1 VQLSVYEL
9 HLQPVLRN
17 ARASQVTYMIGLIA
31 SSSWYARA
39 GSRPAARVACLG
51 LRHGDAAYLFDA
63 TPDLPAQLHALR
75 GRGGGAAAA
84 PDGIFLTHAHVGHY
98 LGLAYL
104 GRECLRASGVPVY
117 ASSRM
122 RAFLIADAPWRLLVS
137 EGRIELRDNGA
148 PVDLGAGMRVSAYA
162 VPQRA
167 EVSDTVGY
175 LLEGPRRCALF
186 IPDTDAWS
194 AWGRDIRL
202 VESVDFAFLD
212 ATFYSGAELP
222 GRPPGEVPHPLV
234 TDTLERLA
242 GLGNRVQLIHL
253 NHTNPLWE
261 DPSPA
266 VAHGFHVAQE
276 GAAFEM

>member
-1 VQLSVYEL
+1 M
-9 HLQPVLRN
+9 
-17 ARASQVTYMIGLIA
+17 A
-31 SSSWYARA
+31 
-39 GSRPAARVACLG
+39 AAR
-51 LRHGDAAYLFDA
+51 
-63 TPDLPAQLHALR
+63 LR
-75 GRGGGAAAA
+75 GPHRAAGQRRARGPRGG
-84 PDGIFLTHAHVGHY
+84 HA
-98 LGLAYL
+98 
-104 GRECLRASGVPVY
+104 
-117 ASSRM
+117 
-122 RAFLIADAPWRLLVS
+122 
-137 EGRIELRDNGA
+137 
-148 PVDLGAGMRVSAYA
+148 RVR
-162 VPQRA
+162 VRHL

-175 LLEGPRRCALF
+175 LLEGPRRRALF

-194 AWGRDIRL
+194 AWGRDIRGL